1 MTNDELRTIL
11 RDEIGGAFVGLKD
24 EVRDT
29 LGVFRSEMREEMRDT
44 LGVFR
49 SEVREEMSTFKG
61 EMREEMNT
69 AIQAG
74 ETRMTQHIDQVQKNV
89 LEVKGNVA
97 LLDQK
102 VDTLDHKINA
112 VDRRVTVLDRKV
124 DQFSDVLNETTVT
137 IADMQQSL
145 FNLENK
151 VDMYHATV
159 KQEILRIDTA
169 IQALVQQVFEMN
181 RRLTTHIATP
191 WNKAHPDPNSAA

>member
-11 RDEIGGAFVGLKD
+11 REEIGGAFVG
-24 EVRDT
+24 
-29 LGVFRSEMREEMRDT
+29 FREEMRDT

-49 SEVREEMSTFKG
+49 G
-61 EMREEMNT
+61 EMREEMNA
-69 AIQAG
+69 AIQAS
-74 ETRMTQHIDQVQKNV
+74 ETRMTQRIEQVQKNV

-102 VDTLDHKINA
+102 VGTLDHKINA

-151 VDMYHATV
+151 VDTYHATV

-191 WNKAHPDPNSAA
+191 WNKAHPDPNSA